1 VETPFEVFP
10 DGPYDPPGM
19 QLQGLD
25 LREWGSRW
33 IRLRR
38 GWSV

>member
-1 VETPFEVFP
+1 VENPFEVFP

-25 LREWGSRW
+25 LRE
-33 IRLRR
+33 
-38 GWSV
+38 